1 MESSQTFE
9 SAQIR
14 FAIDRG
20 GTFTDVYA
28 EIPEAPGFIIE
39 KLLSENPEKYPDA
52 PIEGIRRVMERVGK
66 SFEASSSIEWIRM
79 GTTLATNALL
89 ERKGVRSAVVIT
101 KGFKDLLSIGKQN
114 RPDIFDLKIQIPE
127 PFYETVV
134 EVDERVR
141 LLQPGENK
149 ERACLS
155 QTGRFYKIVR
165 PVNTDRLKRD
175 LLEIKQKGITSI
187 AIVCMH
193 SYAFPK
199 HELEI
204 EKIAKEIGFSNISL
218 SHSVSP
224 KIKLVDRGQTTSVE
238 AYLNP
243 IIQKYVKEFR
253 SKFQNANLPI
263 WFMQSDGGLVGA
275 DRFFGSRSIYSGPA
289 GGVVGYALTG
299 RNRYPEKPLIG
310 FDMGGTSTDVSRFDG
325 EFEWMDESEISAVH
339 LQTPHLKIKTI
350 AAGGGSRLYFK
361 NGLFVVGP
369 DSAGANPGPIC
380 YGKNGYA
387 TLTDANLVL
396 GKLLPD
402 YFPNIFGPNADQ
414 ALDKNAARISIGKI
428 LEEINLHNVA
438 KGISPYSLEE
448 VAGGFVRVANE
459 AMARAILEITSEKGF
474 DASDHVLAC
483 FGGAAG
489 QHACAVA
496 KILGIEKIF
505 IHRFAGIL
513 SAFGMGL
520 ADVFEEFR
528 QPVAYELDDL
538 TLILGDIRRLQ
549 TEATEIIKGQGF
561 SENQIQIQTFLVL
574 RYQGTDTSKTL
585 GYSESENIKQKFLDW
600 HSREMGFLLENREI
614 LIDEIF
620 IRAIG
625 LSPNVIQR
633 KISPGSGEPKPVIV
647 ENCFFENEWK
657 STPIFQLH
665 AMGAGDK
672 ISGPAIIIDSLSTI
686 VVDPFCRAE
695 ITEFGDVE
703 IKVSK
708 TSEVHCDSLEDP
720 VLLSLYGHRFMAIA
734 EQMGRILENTAISTN
749 IKERR
754 DFSCAI
760 FDGKGNLVANAPHL
774 PVHLGAIGE
783 TVRKLIDVFKAEV
796 KEGDVWLSN
805 HPEMG
810 GSHLPDITVVT
821 PIFYGGIP
829 QFYAANRGHHS
840 DVGGISPGS
849 MPPFSTKLEDEG
861 IAIKFFKLVENGI
874 FLEEEVS
881 QILSGSDQKTLGTR
895 TLKDNISDLKAQVA
909 ANRRGEEL
917 LKKLVKDNSFETV
930 RNYMELIQK
939 NSADSVR
946 SLLRNWTGLKGGN
959 SIELMDDG
967 SKISLELQID
977 KENGSAVFD
986 FMKTSSQ
993 VSGNLNAPKAVTFSA
1008 ILYCLRC
1015 LIQEDIPLNEGFLIP
1030 IKVVAPKGSILNPSD
1045 GAAVCGGNV
1054 LTSQRITD
1062 VILKSFEALAGSQ
1075 GCMNNLTFGNDEFGY
1090 YETIGGGAGAGP
1102 GWNGRSGIHTHMTN
1116 TRITDPEILEF
1127 RYPVLLREFAYRSG
1141 SGGSGKFRGGDGL
1154 IREIEFLSPM
1164 NVAILSERRVFPPY
1178 GINGGSDGQTGKNLW
1193 ISNSG
1198 SVEDLGGKNQKI
1210 AEIGDAIRILTPG
1223 GGGYG
1228 IE

>member
-1 MESSQTFE
+1 MESSQNFRST
-9 SAQIR
+9 QIR

-28 EIPEAPGFIIE
+28 EVPEAPGFIVE

-52 PIEGIRRVMERVGK
+52 PVEGIRRIMERLGK
-66 SFEASSSIEWIRM
+66 PFEDSSSIEWIRM

-89 ERKGVRSAVVIT
+89 ERKGVRSAVIIT

-114 RPDIFDLKIQIPE
+114 RPDIFNLKIQIPE

-134 EVDERVR
+134 EVEERIR
-141 LLQPGENK
+141 LLQPGEDK
-149 ERACLS
+149 ENAHLS
-155 QTGRFYKIVR
+155 ETSRFYKIIR
-165 PVNTDRLKRD
+165 PLDTSRLKDD
-175 LLEIKQKGITSI
+175 LLEIKKKGITSL
-187 AIVCMH
+187 AVVCMH

-204 EKIAKEIGFSNISL
+204 EKLAKSIGFSYISL
-218 SHSVSP
+218 SHAVSP
-224 KIKLVDRGQTTSVE
+224 KIKFVDRGQTTSVE

-243 IIQKYVKEFR
+243 IIQKYVEEFR
-253 SKFQNANLPI
+253 SNFQNKNLPI
-263 WFMQSDGGLVGA
+263 WFMQSDGGLIGA
-275 DRFFGSRSIYSGPA
+275 ERFSGSRSIYSGPA

-369 DSAGANPGPIC
+369 DSAGANPGPAC
-380 YGKNGYA
+380 YGKNGHVA
-387 TLTDANLVL
+387 LTDANLVL
-396 GKLLPD
+396 GKLLPN

-414 ALDKNAARISIGKI
+414 PLNKEAARNSIKQI
-428 LEEINLHNVA
+428 TEKVNKENVA
-438 KGISPYSLEE
+438 KGIRPYDLEE
-448 VAGGFVRVANE
+448 VAAGFVRVANE

-474 DASDHVLAC
+474 NPSDHVLAC

-520 ADVFEEFR
+520 ADVFEETR
-528 QPVAYELDDL
+528 QPTAFELNDLSHLLDD
-538 TLILGDIRRLQ
+538 IDRLR
-549 TEATEIIKGQGF
+549 AKAIANIKDQGF
-561 SENQIQIQTFLVL
+561 EEDQIQIQTYLVL
-574 RYQGTDTSKTL
+574 RYKNTDTSKAIR
-585 GYSESENIKQKFLDW
+585 YSEYGDIKQNFLDW
-600 HSREMGFLLENREI
+600 HLKEMGFQLEDREI
-614 LIDEIF
+614 VIDEIV
-620 IRAIG
+620 IRSIG
-625 LSPNVIQR
+625 LSPNIVQR
-633 KISPGSGEPKPVIV
+633 KILSGAGSPMQITSVD
-647 ENCFFENEWK
+647 CFFDKEWK
-657 STPIFQLH
+657 PTPVFQLCDL
-665 AMGAGDK
+665 GAGDK
-672 ISGPAIIIDSLSTI
+672 ISGPAIIIDSSSTI
-686 VVDPFCRAE
+686 VVDPLCSAE
-695 ITEFGDVE
+695 ITEFGDIE
-703 IKVSK
+703 IIVAE
-708 TSEVHCDSLEDP
+708 TLETDCDSSEDP

-760 FDGKGNLVANAPHL
+760 FDGRGNLVANAPHL

-783 TVRKLIDVFKAEV
+783 TVRKLIEAFRGNT
-796 KEGDVWLSN
+796 KEGDVWVSN
-805 HPEMG
+805 HPKMG
-810 GSHLPDITVVT
+810 GSHLPDITVAT
-821 PIFYGGIP
+821 PIFYNGVP
-829 QFYAANRGHHS
+829 EFYAANRGHHS

-861 IAIKFFKLVENGI
+861 IAIQFFKLVENGT
-874 FLEEEVS
+874 FREEEIS
-881 QILSGSDQKTLGTR
+881 QILSGEKDGTLGTR
-895 TLKDNISDLKAQVA
+895 ILKDNISDLKAQVA

-917 LKKLVKDNSFETV
+917 LIKLVEENSLETV
-930 RNYMELIQK
+930 RNYMDLIQK

-946 SLLRNWTGLKGGN
+946 SLLRSWTGLKGGK
-959 SIELMDDG
+959 SVELMDDG
-967 SKISLELQID
+967 SKVSLELQID
-977 KENGSAVFD
+977 KENGEAVFD
-986 FMKTSSQ
+986 FSGTASQ
-993 VSGNLNAPKAVTFSA
+993 VKGNLNAPKAVTFSA

-1030 IKVVAPKGSILNPSD
+1030 IRVAIPEGSILNPMD

-1062 VILKSFEALAGSQ
+1062 VILKSFEAVAGSQ
-1075 GCMNNLTFGNDEFGY
+1075 GCMNNLTFGNEEFGY

-1116 TRITDPEILEF
+1116 TRITDPEILES

-1141 SGGSGKFRGGDGL
+1141 SGGRGRYRGGDGL

-1164 NVAILSERRVFPPY
+1164 NVAILSERRVYPPY
-1178 GINGGSDGQTGKNLW
+1178 GLDGGEDGQAGKNLW
-1193 ISNSG
+1193 IANSG
-1198 SVEDLGGKNQKI
+1198 SVEDLGGKNQKT
-1210 AEIGDAIRILTPG
+1210 AKIGDAIRILTPG

-1228 IE
+1228 RQ